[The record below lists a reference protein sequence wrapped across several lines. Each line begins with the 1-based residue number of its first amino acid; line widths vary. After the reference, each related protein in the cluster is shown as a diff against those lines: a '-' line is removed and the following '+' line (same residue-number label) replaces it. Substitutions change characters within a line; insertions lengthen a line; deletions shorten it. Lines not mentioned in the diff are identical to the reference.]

1 MAELTL
7 ISPRKRQLKPLV
19 EAAFRS
25 ELRLLEAGI
34 HRTEQKVREFETR
47 YGLPSAEFIRRYEQ
61 DEFEETLEFAEWIG
75 EYRLLQRLR
84 EKANTLQEI
93 RFAN

>member
-7 ISPRKRQLKPLV
+7 ISPRKRRLKPLV
-19 EAAFRS
+19 QAALRT

-34 HRTEQKVREFETR
+34 RRTEQNVQQFETR

-84 EKANTLQEI
+84 EKADTLQEI

>member
-19 EAAFRS
+19 EAALRT
-25 ELRLLEAGI
+25 ELRLLEVGI
-34 HRTEQKVREFETR
+34 RRTEQKVEEFETR
-47 YGLPSAEFIRRYEQ
+47 HGLSSAEFIRRYEQ
-61 DEFEETLEFAEWIG
+61 GELEEALELAEWIG

-84 EKANTLQEI
+84 EKADTLQEI
-93 RFAN
+93 QFAN

>member
-1 MAELTL
+1 MAELIL

-19 EAAFRS
+19 ETALQN

-34 HRTEQKVREFETR
+34 RRTEQRLHEFEQR
-47 YGLPSAEFIRRYEQ
+47 YGLPSAEFVHRYER
-61 DEFEETLEFAEWIG
+61 DELEESLDFAEWIG
-75 EYRLLQRLR
+75 EYRLLERLR
-84 EKANTLQEI
+84 EKADTLREI